1 LLSAAQFNFLIGW
14 IAINFMGAKIRFE
27 PMNNAQLQ
35 QHIRLL
41 VQDSHRVFIS
51 DHAAQR
57 MRERQVS
64 DYQVLEC
71 LRLGIIQRPPEID
84 RQTEDVKCRVEYFG
98 TARNVSVIVALDQ
111 VEPDIVVVTVIVQK
125 R

>member
-1 LLSAAQFNFLIGW
+1 
-14 IAINFMGAKIRFE
+14 
-27 PMNNAQLQ
+27 MNNVQLQ

-41 VQDSHRVFIS
+41 AQNSHRVLIS

-57 MRERQVS
+57 MQERQVS

-71 LRLGIIQRPPEID
+71 LRLGIIQRPPETN
-84 RQTEDVKCRVEYFG
+84 RQTKDVKCRVEYFG
-98 TARNVSVIVALDQ
+98 TVRNLSVIVALDEA
-111 VEPDIVVVTVIVQK
+111 EPDIVVVTVIVQK

>member
-1 LLSAAQFNFLIGW
+1 
-14 IAINFMGAKIRFE
+14 
-27 PMNNAQLQ
+27 MNHAQLL

-41 VQDSHRVFIS
+41 GHDSHRVFIS

-84 RQTEDVKCRVEYFG
+84 RQTEDLKCRVEHFG
-98 TARNVSVIVALDQ
+98 TARNFSVIVALDKAK
-111 VEPDIVVVTVIVQK
+111 PDIVVVTVIVQK

>member
-1 LLSAAQFNFLIGW
+1 
-14 IAINFMGAKIRFE
+14 MGVKIRFE
-27 PMNNAQLQ
+27 RMNNVQLQ
-35 QHIRLL
+35 KHIRLL
-41 VQDSHRVFIS
+41 AQDSHRVFIS

-57 MRERQVS
+57 MHERRVS

-71 LRLGIIQRPPEID
+71 LRLGIIQRPSEID

-98 TARNVSVIVALDQ
+98 TARNLSVIVALDEL
-111 VEPDIVVVTVIVQK
+111 EPDLVVVTVIVLK